1 MSYCSTGYSLLTRLG
16 SLRRLKL
23 TQCKLPACLS
33 QLTWLRALQLTALEE
48 SAANWEALETGLRT
62 LASLTHLAFEVPR
75 CDAKPPACPR
85 MPPTLQGLTNLRRLH
100 WDAAVAAPQNPALP
114 AGPWLSSLQR
124 LALPLETAAANLRL
138 LQSAAPQLEWLGIPR
153 WRARARGSASASGW
167 ELRMLRS
174 LLRSAGQLAA
184 GSLHTLR
191 GDFGNPLPGQKAPR
205 CPPGG
210 PRRPPRYGAG
220 MSRSKMGLSAR
231 PSFQRL
237 RKLVWMTKL
246 WDSVAAVEVLHPSFH
261 SSVPCSFPSHHT
273 RCCFNRCLALLFHS
287 YMVHAQQ
294 NGLNRM

>member
-1 MSYCSTGYSLLTRLG
+1 MTRLDLRHWCLAHTQLTSLTGLQELSICNMSYCSTGYSLLTRLG

-191 GDFGNPLPGQKAPR
+191 VDFGNPLPGQKAAPLPSWWAEEAAALR
-205 CPPGG
+205 S
-210 PRRPPRYGAG
+210 RHVSLQDGAI
-220 MSRSKMGLSAR
+220 REAIF
-231 PSFQRL
+231 PEIE
-237 RKLVWMTKL
+237 
-246 WDSVAAVEVLHPSFH
+246 EVG
-261 SSVPCSFPSHHT
+261 VDD
-273 RCCFNRCLALLFHS
+273 
-287 YMVHAQQ
+287 
-294 NGLNRM
+294 